1 MSIITRALTLRSGA
15 ADSESRSAANSPTP
29 DSRSGGDQ
37 TPHVTHNTPPL
48 GYLPSLD
55 GIRAIA
61 VLAVMVFHSALPWL
75 PGGFLGVDVFFVLS
89 GFLITTLLLQ
99 EVERTGRIHFGAF
112 YLRRARRLLP
122 ALAVVLVASAALVV
136 LFAPDAAARLRED
149 IVASS
154 FYVTNW
160 WNILSDQS
168 YFEAMGRPP
177 MLQHLWS
184 LGLEEQF
191 YLIWPA
197 VLLFVFR
204 RKGRDGVRK
213 IALIGAFASTAWMLI
228 LSFTMGMPTDQD
240 PSRLYFGSDTHAMT
254 ILAGAALATVWRPRA
269 LPRRLAPGPTAALS
283 AIGVAAFAV
292 MFWCFIA
299 VDETSPFL
307 YRGGFAVFAGIS
319 VVAIAIAT
327 HPAIA
332 AAKILGNKPM
342 VYLGKRSYGLYLWH
356 WPIFLVLRPGIDI
369 GWTGLPAFALQFA
382 LTLAA
387 AELSY
392 RYVEMPIRRGAL
404 GHIWRQLREGG
415 LASFTRRAKII
426 TASCLVALFALLFAL
441 LAIPATD
448 ATTYLNG
455 ATSVGTEDLTTTQAS
470 TTTGTDAGASTTT
483 TGTSNTESAANTP
496 VSTVPA
502 GGEVPV
508 PVDPTMTAPITP
520 GENLTKRQITAVGD
534 SVMLGARDALVA
546 AMPKV
551 TVDAEVS
558 RQALPTY
565 QRLKDRIAAGKL
577 AQAVILHVGTNG
589 PAYEK
594 DLRAAVK
601 NLSDRGRVVL
611 VTAHMPDKW
620 MDESNTSIRNVA
632 KDFPNVRLADWAA
645 AAEGHREYFVFDGT
659 HLTGPGARAY
669 AQTITTA
676 LNSK

>member
-1 MSIITRALTLRSGA
+1 MSIITRAFP
-15 ADSESRSAANSPTP
+15 SRSHAAETQAAISPPTGTTSP
-29 DSRSGGDQ
+29 RVAN
-37 TPHVTHNTPPL
+37 TTPPL

-122 ALAVVLVASAALVV
+122 ALGVVLVASAVLVV

-149 IVASS
+149 IVAST

-213 IALIGAFASTAWMLI
+213 IALVGAAASTIWMII
-228 LSFTMGMPTDQD
+228 LSFAMGMPTDHD

-269 LPRRLAPGPTAALS
+269 LPKRLAPGPTAALS
-283 AIGVAAFAV
+283 AIGIGAFAV
-292 MFWCFIA
+292 MFWCFFA
-299 VDETSPFL
+299 VDESSALL
-307 YRGGFAVFAGIS
+307 YRGGFTLFAGVC

-327 HPAIA
+327 HPAIGA
-332 AAKILGNKPM
+332 ARVLGNKPM
-342 VYLGKRSYGLYLWH
+342 VYIGKRSYGLYLWH

-369 GWTGLPAFALQFA
+369 GWTGLPAFGLQFA
-382 LTLAA
+382 LTLVA

-392 RYVEMPIRRGAL
+392 RYIEMPIRRGAL
-404 GHIWRQLREGG
+404 GNIWKQLRTNGIS
-415 LASFTRRAKII
+415 SFTRRTQII
-426 TASCLVALFALLFAL
+426 AASCLAALVVVASALLT
-441 LAIPATD
+441 IPATD

-455 ATSVGTEDLTTTQAS
+455 ATQVGTEDLTTAS
-470 TTTGTDAGASTTT
+470 APAPATTT
-483 TGTSNTESAANTP
+483 TDTGAPASQPAPNATAASA
-496 VSTVPA
+496 PA

-508 PVDPTMTAPITP
+508 APDPSLAAPIKP
-520 GENLTKRQITAVGD
+520 GEDLTKRPITAVGD
-534 SVMLGARDALVA
+534 SVMLGARDALIAV
-546 AMPKV
+546 MPKA

-577 AQAVILHVGTNG
+577 AQVVVLHVGTNG

-620 MDESNTSIRNVA
+620 MEESNTSIRNVA

-645 AAEGHREYFVFDGT
+645 ASEGHREYFVFDGT
-659 HLTGPGARAY
+659 HLTGPGGRAY
-669 AQTITTA
+669 AQTITAA
-676 LNSK
+676 LNAE

>member
-1 MSIITRALTLRSGA
+1 MRAT
-15 ADSESRSAANSPTP
+15 
-29 DSRSGGDQ
+29 DSRQSPAQNPAGYTDSGPRI
-37 TPHVTHNTPPL
+37 TNSTPPL
-48 GYLPSLD
+48 GYLPGLD

-99 EVERTGRIHFGAF
+99 EVERTGRINFGAF

-122 ALAVVLVASAALVV
+122 ALFLVFIGAAALVV
-136 LFAPDAAARLRED
+136 IFAPDAAARLRED
-149 IVASS
+149 IVAST

-168 YFEAMGRPP
+168 YFQAMGRPP

-204 RKGRDGVRK
+204 KAGREGVRK
-213 IALIGAFASTAWMLI
+213 IALIGAAASTAWMLL
-228 LSFTMGMPTDQD
+228 LSFIMGMPTDAD

-269 LPRRLAPGPTAALS
+269 LPRRLPAGPKLALTG
-283 AIGVAAFAV
+283 IGALALGA
-292 MFWCFIA
+292 MFWCFFA
-299 VDETSPFL
+299 VDESSALL
-307 YRGGFAVFAGIS
+307 YRGGFALFACLC
-319 VVAIAIAT
+319 VVVIAIAT
-327 HPAIA
+327 HPAVA
-332 AAKILGNKPM
+332 MGRVLGNKPM

-382 LTLAA
+382 LTMVA

-404 GHIWRQLREGG
+404 GRLWNQLRTNGFR
-415 LASFTRRAKII
+415 SFSRGAKIAA
-426 TASCLVALFALLFAL
+426 TACTTALFALIFAL
-441 LAIPATD
+441 ITIPATD
-448 ATTYLNG
+448 ASTYLDG
-455 ATSVGTEDLTTTQAS
+455 ATSVGTEDLGTGNPATPAS
-470 TTTGTDAGASTTT
+470 TGETGSTTPQDT
-483 TGTSNTESAANTP
+483 AGTAATNT
-496 VSTVPA
+496 PA
-502 GGEVPV
+502 GGEVAIAP
-508 PVDPTMTAPITP
+508 DPSLSAPLVP
-520 GENLTKRQITAVGD
+520 GENLTKRPITAVGD
-534 SVMLGARDALVA
+534 SVMLGARAALVE

-565 QRLKDRIAAGKL
+565 QRLRDRLAAGKL
-577 AQAVILHVGTNG
+577 SQVVILHVGTNG
-589 PAYEK
+589 PAYEA
-594 DLRAAVK
+594 DLRKAVK
-601 NLSDRGRVVL
+601 GLSDRGRVVL
-611 VTAHMPDKW
+611 VTTHMPEKW
-620 MDESNTSIRNVA
+620 MPESNASIRNVA
-632 KDFPNVRLADWAA
+632 KEYPNVRLADWAA
-645 AAEGHREYFVFDGT
+645 ASDGHREYFVFDGT
-659 HLTGPGARAY
+659 HLTAAGARAY
-669 AQTITTA
+669 AKTITEA
-676 LNSK
+676 LNAK

>member
-1 MSIITRALTLRSGA
+1 MSTTTRTS
-15 ADSESRSAANSPTP
+15 
-29 DSRSGGDQ
+29 DSRHDAAQNATSEHTGQ
-37 TPHVTHNTPPL
+37 RPSVTHSTPSL
-48 GYLPSLD
+48 GYLPGLD

-122 ALAVVLVASAALVV
+122 ALFLVFIASAVLVV

-149 IVASS
+149 IVAST

-160 WNILSDQS
+160 WNIISDQS
-168 YFEAMGRPP
+168 YFQAMGRPP

-204 RKGRDGVRK
+204 KAGRDGVRK
-213 IALIGAFASTAWMLI
+213 IALIGAAVSTLWMLV
-228 LSFTMGMPTDQD
+228 LSFAMGMPTDAD

-269 LPRRLAPGPTAALS
+269 LPRRLPAGPKMALTG
-283 AIGVAAFAV
+283 IGIFALVA
-292 MFWCFIA
+292 MFWCFLT
-299 VDETSPFL
+299 VDESSALL
-307 YRGGFAVFAGIS
+307 YRGGFALFAGLS
-319 VVAIAIAT
+319 VIVIAIAT
-327 HPAIA
+327 HPA
-332 AAKILGNKPM
+332 LGFGKALGTKPL

-369 GWTGLPAFALQFA
+369 GWTGIPAFALQFG
-382 LTLAA
+382 LTMVA

-404 GHIWRQLREGG
+404 GHAWNQLRENG
-415 LASFTRRAKII
+415 LHSFSRAAKIAA
-426 TASCLVALFALLFAL
+426 TACTAAFVALVFALIT
-441 LAIPATD
+441 IPATD
-448 ATTYLNG
+448 ASTYLDG
-455 ATSVGTEDLTTTQAS
+455 ATAVGTEDLTPVAAGDAAKAAGTQGATTEGAS
-470 TTTGTDAGASTTT
+470 KATTT
-483 TGTSNTESAANTP
+483 E
-496 VSTVPA
+496 VPA
-502 GGEVPV
+502 GGEVAIAP
-508 PVDPTMTAPITP
+508 DPSLSAPLVP
-520 GENLTKRQITAVGD
+520 GENLTKRPITAVGD
-534 SVMLGARDALVA
+534 SVMLGARAALVE

-565 QRLKDRIAAGKL
+565 QRLRDRLAAGKL
-577 AQAVILHVGTNG
+577 SQVVILHVGTNG
-589 PAYEK
+589 PAYEA
-594 DLRAAVK
+594 DLRKAVK
-601 NLSDRGRVVL
+601 GLSDRGRVVL
-611 VTAHMPDKW
+611 VTAHMPEKW
-620 MDESNTSIRNVA
+620 MAESNASIRTVA
-632 KDFPNVRLADWAA
+632 KEFPNVRLADWAA
-645 AAEGHREYFVFDGT
+645 ASDGHREYFVFDGT

-669 AQTITTA
+669 AKTITEA
-676 LNSK
+676 LNAK